1 MPVSPRLVHC
11 ACFPYNPP
19 PLFTSAA
26 RLTVRDWC
34 MVLGPLR
41 LVKHAI
47 IVLALLI
54 GGLCALEL
62 TLQYR
67 ASTEQDAPLNSSSV
81 ARQLC
86 PSPTT
91 HHQLHPCRPYTFR
104 DPRSG
109 QDVTWRTNSF
119 GLREAEPAV
128 PKPAGVLRILFLGD
142 EQTLA
147 GEIESEQL
155 FTTQVRAQLQ
165 QRSRWRIETI
175 NAGAPGYC
183 PLLSL
188 LQLKHSL
195 ATLQPDFVLMCVDNS
210 DVADDRHW
218 RPRLRI
224 ADDGSCLACVHPEL
238 DAPPRKDA
246 MAVLDRFELPKWG
259 LRQLLSSAM
268 STDAASSPVDYAASA
283 GSRGSEVNTHA
294 QQAASPLIEINRMV
308 TAMSGRFL
316 IVRQPRLEG
325 VAATALEGKSQATPV
340 SVTRFYEVI
349 DAIAT
354 RDRVP
359 YCDAVRLSTKFNLTE
374 ASFDVDTGLLNV
386 EGHFRLAQMLSQFIV
401 AFSPQGIWLDQQVPN
416 GPAPYNVRGGP
427 IAVTGNPTNGAEQ
440 SPGADASVLAGHQ
453 MNRHVR

>member
-1 MPVSPRLVHC
+1 
-11 ACFPYNPP
+11 
-19 PLFTSAA
+19 
-26 RLTVRDWC
+26 

-41 LVKHAI
+41 LVKHAL
-47 IVLALLI
+47 IVLALLT

-67 ASTEQDAPLNSSSV
+67 ASTEQDAPLSSSTI

-86 PSPTT
+86 PSATT
-91 HHQLHPCRPYTFR
+91 HHQLHPCRAYTFR
-104 DPRSG
+104 DTRTG
-109 QDVTWRTNSF
+109 RDVTWRTNSF
-119 GLREAEPAV
+119 GLRDVEPTV
-128 PKPAGVLRILFLGD
+128 PKPPGVLRILFLGD

-147 GEIESEQL
+147 GEIETEQL
-155 FTTQVRAQLQ
+155 FTTQVRTLLQ
-165 QRSRWRIETI
+165 QRSRWRVETI

-210 DVADDRHW
+210 DVGDDRHW

-259 LRQLLSSAM
+259 LRQILNSAM
-268 STDAASSPVDYAASA
+268 PTDAPSSPVDYAVST

-294 QQAASPLIEINRMV
+294 QQAASPLIEINRLV

-325 VAATALEGKSQATPV
+325 VAAAALQGKSQAAPV

-349 DAIAT
+349 DAIAS

-359 YCDAVRLSTKFNLTE
+359 YCDAVRLSAKFNLTE
-374 ASFDVDTGLLNV
+374 ASFAVEAGTLNA
-386 EGHFRLAQMLSQFIV
+386 EGHSRLAQMLSQFIV

-427 IAVTGNPTNGAEQ
+427 IAVTGNTTSEPNQHADTN
-440 SPGADASVLAGHQ
+440 PSVLAGHQ
-453 MNRHVR
+453 MNRTVR